1 MPAFF
6 GADGNEVFTFKRRHT
21 TAGKDVQGFRG
32 PNLPETT
39 VK

>member
-1 MPAFF
+1 MAIRF
-6 GADGNEVFTFKRRHT
+6 FTFKRRHT
-21 TAGKDVQGFRG
+21 TAREDIQEFGG

>member
-1 MPAFF
+1 MPVFF
-6 GADGNEVFTFKRRHT
+6 RADGNEVFRFKRRHT
-21 TAGKDVQGFRG
+21 TAGDDFQGFGR